1 MKTGMTISI
10 KQRIYLSFLVL
21 VFLFVIS
28 GVIINITLRNNK
40 QLSERLSKTVDPS
53 LKALDDFKTMLLESK
68 MYTTNWVFLRY
79 KEGDKRQLKKL
90 HNWDYAALKSRINS
104 YSNPQTNMAGIDSMQ
119 KVFTEFEELM
129 GIEKQIML
137 SLQAF
142 TDYDDPV
149 AKLEAE
155 RMVEDDILPRT
166 AALMRSLNTI
176 YDRLSDMR
184 VGENAKLER
193 SSSNLKVFTTSLAIA
208 MICAGFFLSLYL
220 TKVIIGP
227 VKKINGMINELGKG
241 ILLKIDHNANNDE
254 IGSMVRSVNN
264 LSDSLQSTA
273 SFAHEVGLRNFDMPF
288 KPLSDEDILGK
299 ALLAM
304 RQNLKISDANLET
317 QNKELERKNK
327 ELEQFA
333 YVASHDL
340 QEPLRTT
347 ASFVEL
353 LQRQYKEKLDEKAD
367 KYLDYIAASSER
379 MKIFISDLLE
389 YSRIGSKKEWQA
401 VDCNKI
407 LAEVLAD
414 IDTAIKETG
423 IEIISIPLPVINGYP
438 TEIKQLFQNLLINA
452 IKFRDK
458 NTPSKANITFLKKGN
473 AWEFAV
479 ADNGIGIAKEHYERI
494 FIIFQRLHTRD
505 QYKGSG
511 IGLSHCKKIVEL
523 HKGKIWLDSEVGKGT
538 TFYFTIP
545 QNNS

>member
-1 MKTGMTISI
+1 MTISI

-28 GVIINITLRNNK
+28 GVITNITLRNNK

-53 LKALDDFKTMLLESK
+53 LKALDDFKMMLLESK

-79 KEGDKRQLKKL
+79 KERDKRQLKKL

-104 YSNPQTNMAGIDSMQ
+104 YSNPQTSKAWIDSMQ
-119 KVFTEFEELM
+119 KVFRNFEELM
-129 GIEKQIML
+129 EIEKQIML

-149 AKLEAE
+149 VKLEAE
-155 RMVEDDILPRT
+155 RKVEDDILPRT

-176 YDRLSDMR
+176 YDRLSDIR

-193 SSSNLKVFTTSLAIA
+193 SSYQLRVFIISLAIA

-220 TKVIIGP
+220 TKVIIRP
-227 VKKINGMINELGKG
+227 VKKINGMINKLGKG

-264 LSDSLQSTA
+264 LSDSLESTA
-273 SFAHEVGLRNFDMPF
+273 RFAHEVGLRNFDVPF
-288 KPLSDEDILGK
+288 QPLGDQDTLGK
-299 ALLAM
+299 ALIKMRDNLKTGEANLAM
-304 RQNLKISDANLET
+304 

-340 QEPLRTT
+340 QEPLQTT
-347 ASFVEL
+347 ISFVEL
-353 LQRQYKEKLDEKAD
+353 LQQQYHEKLDEKGN
-367 KYLDYIAASSER
+367 KYLSYIVQASER
-379 MKIFISDLLE
+379 MKTLITDLLE
-389 YSRIGSKKEWQA
+389 FSRIGSKKESQLI
-401 VDCNKI
+401 DCNTI
-407 LAEVLAD
+407 LNEVIEDLGESINTSGAE
-414 IDTAIKETG
+414 IKAEA
-423 IEIISIPLPVINGYP
+423 LPVITGYQK
-438 TEIKQLFQNLLINA
+438 EIKQLFQHLTYNA
-452 IKFRDK
+452 IKFRKKDI
-458 NTPSKANITFLKKGN
+458 PLRLKIAARQKMDS
-473 AWEFAV
+473 WQFSFT
-479 ADNGIGIAKEHYERI
+479 DNGIGIARENNERI
-494 FIIFQRLHTRD
+494 FIIFQRLHTRN

-545 QNNS
+545 QNNI